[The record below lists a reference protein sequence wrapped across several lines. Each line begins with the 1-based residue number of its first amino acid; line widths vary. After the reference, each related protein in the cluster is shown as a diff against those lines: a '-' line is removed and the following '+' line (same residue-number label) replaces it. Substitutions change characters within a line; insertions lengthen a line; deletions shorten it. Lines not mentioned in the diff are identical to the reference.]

1 MASEVRLAVVQR
13 KLLGLGCT
21 LRQTTKS
28 HWHVEREWHGEVL
41 VSGFAV
47 RSGRR
52 VLPHY
57 VKQLRRRLLI
67 SAKEWEAA

>member
-13 KLLGLGCT
+13 RLRRLGCA

-28 HWHVEREWHGEVL
+28 HWHVERELHGEVL

-47 RSGRR
+47 RSGRW
-52 VLPHY
+52 VPPHY
-57 VKQLRRRLLI
+57 VKQLQRRLHI
-67 SAKEWEAA
+67 SAEEWETA